1 MDEQRDKPLATQT
14 VATCMEVLKKDL
26 DEDDAVS
33 MLVVGCENGQ
43 ILVLDPAGS
52 SICRKWELPS
62 APTHMAIT
70 GTRDVEFRIVVACR
84 DGSVHTI
91 KENGPSGLVIELE
104 SIACGLVRLEKSIIV
119 GCMTNTVH
127 AFSLRGKKMY
137 SIYLPAPIVNMELL
151 ELKKTRAAKAMM
163 VAMGTGEVRLY
174 NDKSLLATLR
184 IDEPVTACRFGSYGR
199 EEGCLA
205 VIGASGALTI
215 KILQRSFKFESTS
228 AVTGPPPEQDVPLSI
243 PKKTKLYVEQTQR
256 EREQAT
262 EMHRI
267 FQRDLCKLRLA
278 TARAYVKMITD
289 GQGPLSFSS
298 GAVLRLTAQ
307 VQGLGPRFKIKLTL
321 QNTGTKH
328 VADLSV
334 VINYNALLYKVKS
347 SVFRVP
353 ILIPGVGYRVDV
365 ELECID
371 ENGASDTVR
380 VFVCSAKSR
389 VPVLSAVV
397 NMPASEL
404 MLNTALG

>member
-1 MDEQRDKPLATQT
+1 VGVAAGPFVFIYRNLRPWYKFSLPSKQSHPDEAKAWSDMHSGLMTVADAKLKLSNARDSGVQLSSTSQELLAIDELASSQQFVDEQRDKPLATQT

-163 VAMGTGEVRLY
+163 VAMGTGEVWGIEAS
-174 NDKSLLATLR
+174 NSS
-184 IDEPVTACRFGSYGR
+184 AC
-199 EEGCLA
+199 A
-205 VIGASGALTI
+205 ALTWPATCHRRAKVI
-215 KILQRSFKFESTS
+215 CRRYASTMTSRSSRRSASTS
-228 AVTGPPPEQDVPLSI
+228 LS
-243 PKKTKLYVEQTQR
+243 PR
-256 EREQAT
+256 AA
-262 EMHRI
+262 
-267 FQRDLCKLRLA
+267 LA
-278 TARAYVKMITD
+278 RMVAR
-289 GQGPLSFSS
+289 
-298 GAVLRLTAQ
+298 R
-307 VQGLGPRFKIKLTL
+307 
-321 QNTGTKH
+321 
-328 VADLSV
+328 VASQ
-334 VINYNALLYKVKS
+334 
-347 SVFRVP
+347 
-353 ILIPGVGYRVDV
+353 
-365 ELECID
+365 
-371 ENGASDTVR
+371 
-380 VFVCSAKSR
+380 
-389 VPVLSAVV
+389 
-397 NMPASEL
+397 
-404 MLNTALG
+404 